1 MQETQQMWVWSLGG
15 EARLKDENGN
25 PLQYSC
31 LGNPMDRGAWQATV
45 HGVEKSRTQLS
56 NWSHTHTQT
65 HTHTH
70 RGWAAWEQ
78 HLAYLRPK
86 WGNGQNNPYMNQS
99 SKPLVSWSPCSHQL
113 PRSPSP
119 TGHSGSPTAGPCLSL
134 RTRRETTQVMPALL
148 KQLSTGIPALPLPQK
163 PRDLM
168 GHLSWA
174 PHCHLVTLT
183 TSGPHLSSFFAEM
196 LLCLLCIL
204 ISQLK
209 FCPKGWTHVCA

>member
-1 MQETQQMWVWSLGG
+1 MRAPGFYPWARKIPG
-15 EARLKDENGN
+15 EEHSN
-25 PLQYSC
+25 PLQ
-31 LGNPMDRGAWQATV
+31 DAWRIPRTEEPGGLQSMGLKRVRHNWATD
-45 HGVEKSRTQLS
+45 H
-56 NWSHTHTQT
+56 T

-70 RGWAAWEQ
+70 THTYRGWAAWEQ

-119 TGHSGSPTAGPCLSL
+119 AGHSGSPTAGPCLSL
-134 RTRRETTQVMPALL
+134 RTRRETTQVMPALS

-174 PHCHLVTLT
+174 PHGHLVTLT

-209 FCPKGWTHVCA
+209 FYPKGWTYVCA